1 MEFEDVFAD
10 VLSTEE
16 PTTEEPAQDAQ
27 TEPAANEAAEQEGT
41 GEPQEVQTEDQNAQF
56 AAARRRAE
64 AEFQRR
70 MELEQQKHTRE
81 LDELVQKAYGDQ
93 VNPYTGQP
101 IRTKADFDAYE
112 AQFQQDRMQ
121 QAGVT
126 PEMIQQ
132 EVMRNPLVQQLI
144 QSNQQM
150 QMQQGK
156 AQFEAGLA
164 EIAKLDPSIQSFDD
178 LMKSP
183 VFTEF
188 DRLYRAS
195 GDMVSAFK
203 AANYDA
209 MAQNRFDAGAQAQR
223 NSAAGKQHLAP
234 INGGAGESLTVPG
247 DVLDVYKSMFPE
259 MTEAQ
264 ILEEEVRAFHDP
276 TR

>member
-27 TEPAANEAAEQEGT
+27 TEPAANETAEQEGN

-64 AEFQRR
+64 AEFQHR
-70 MELEQQKHTRE
+70 MTLEQQKHTRE

-112 AQFQQDRMQ
+112 AQFQQDKMQ

-264 ILEEEVRAFHDP
+264 ILEDYKKHR
-276 TR
+276 